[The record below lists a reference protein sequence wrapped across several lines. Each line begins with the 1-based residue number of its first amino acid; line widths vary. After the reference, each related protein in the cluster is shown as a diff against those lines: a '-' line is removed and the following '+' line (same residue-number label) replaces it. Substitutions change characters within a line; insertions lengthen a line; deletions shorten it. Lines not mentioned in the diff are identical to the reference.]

1 MRTSRSVTVIAIS
14 LIILA
19 AGAISLARRLG
30 PPALARDEV
39 REALYSTIQR
49 ETPASFLVTGTL
61 DIIAETEIEASRRL
75 LPGIVGLNLGTSRAS
90 VRVPGRVS
98 YGFDLDQLE
107 PDMISFLNDTIIELR
122 LPELSIHSVEPRLS
136 GLEVATERGW
146 TRWSPDPDSLEQQA
160 LSFAE
165 NALRR
170 QALAHLQDSLQPR
183 INTAAALERM
193 MRPVLDGLGHP
204 RATVNIRISPRVTV
218 SPAG

>member
-19 AGAISLARRLG
+19 AGAISLARRFG

-98 YGFDLDQLE
+98 YGFDIQQLE

-122 LPELSIHSVEPRLS
+122 LPELSIHSVEPRLG

-146 TRWSPDPDSLEQQA
+146 TRWAPDPDSLEQQA

-193 MRPVLDGLGHP
+193 MRPVLDGLGHH
-204 RATVNIRISPRVTV
+204 RAAIHVRINPRVTV